1 MPPTTRSPPPPQKKN
16 FFFHGAPSLGTRNY
30 REALLSSPT
39 VPPQAHAPPRR
50 KPMLL
55 LCCCLATD
63 HKVKH
68 CRDPVVCTAC
78 RCPGH
83 RQDNCPSFVASN
95 FPFGGSAVV
104 ASTTSSSANLL
115 PLTPSPLRL
124 RHHPRHHRNLA
135 TPLPPASRLSGS
147 AKPNKH
153 NSSDGSP
160 LLPSQNPSN
169 LLPCNPP
176 WLRLSP

>member
-1 MPPTTRSPPPPQKKN
+1 MLVALPFTPSKPNNTLSPPPPQKKN
-16 FFFHGAPSLGTRNY
+16 HGASSLGTRNY
-30 REALLSSPT
+30 REALLSSPI
-39 VPPQAHAPPRR
+39 VPLQAHAPPQR

-55 LCCCLATD
+55 LCRCFRYLATD

-78 RCPGH
+78 RSSGH

-115 PLTPSPLRL
+115 PLTPL
-124 RHHPRHHRNLA
+124 
-135 TPLPPASRLSGS
+135 PLPPPPPSPPPQPRYPSSTRFS
-147 AKPNKH
+147 AKWVRKAK
-153 NSSDGSP
+153 
-160 LLPSQNPSN
+160 QAQQQ
-169 LLPCNPP
+169 
-176 WLRLSP
+176 